1 MNIKEKR
8 PTYSSEQSTYRAPT
22 PTELE
27 YLLFKVIAPAL
38 EIEESKGSRLAALA
52 DIDRKKIGQWVS
64 GNGQIPYS
72 VLYTMVHKSLGIAIS
87 CEKWRSEVKIN
98 D

>member
-1 MNIKEKR
+1 MSINEKR
-8 PTYSSEQSTYRAPT
+8 PTYSSAQSVYKPPT

-27 YLLFKVIAPAL
+27 YLLFKIIAPAL
-38 EIEESKGSRLAALA
+38 EIEESKGSRLSALA
-52 DIDRKKIGQWVS
+52 DVDRKKIGQWVS

-87 CEKWRSEVKIN
+87 CENWRTEVQIN